1 MTSTASNDQVVSAP
15 PPAPL
20 GLEAVVPLF
29 RSDLLTER
37 GPTPVLW
44 LVSDPAG
51 GKKFSFYEFELSVAR
66 MLDGRRRAAEVL
78 ASADRL
84 GIPVD
89 LEGLG
94 QFIRQLEL
102 YGFLA
107 APGSPHPSL
116 GDGARGRTAWDEE
129 TRTLY
134 RAGVRLMHLGRPK
147 EASGYFTTI
156 LEAHPENEQAA
167 ELLAAIGQGLLLEAR
182 PLGAPAA
189 GSGAAAAPGKRR
201 PAAAV
206 WLAAAAGVLLAAA
219 LLALLLRR
227 PEAPTPPQIAGA
239 AAPAQAGPP
248 AVGTPPPPAAPP
260 SARWRGAPV
269 ERRWRPVAA
278 TVVAPAA
285 GAFTWRPDL
294 GRALAAGEPLG
305 TLRIPDPEAPPT
317 PAQQA
322 RLEELGRL
330 SAQDPVYREFLERE
344 QAELAAARA
353 RGREVPVKATAAGLL
368 RRVAGPAAQVAR
380 AEVLAQLLDPGAWR
394 LEVEPP
400 EPPPLD
406 AACEVAGDAEAD
418 RASCRVLEVGGG
430 KGGRV
435 VTLAVDGAPW
445 LEQARAPYVRLGPP
459 PRPPGAPP

>member
-1 MTSTASNDQVVSAP
+1 
-15 PPAPL
+15 
-20 GLEAVVPLF
+20 
-29 RSDLLTER
+29 
-37 GPTPVLW
+37 
-44 LVSDPAG
+44 VSDPAG

-78 ASADRL
+78 ANAERL

-156 LEAHPENEQAA
+156 LEAHPENTQAA

-182 PLGAPAA
+182 PLRAPAA
-189 GSGAAAAPGKRR
+189 GPGAAAARKRR
-201 PAAAV
+201 PAAAIG
-206 WLAAAAGVLLAAA
+206 LAAAAGALLAAA

-227 PEAPTPPQIAGA
+227 PEAPAPPLAAGA
-239 AAPAQAGPP
+239 AAPSVQAGPP
-248 AVGTPPPPAAPP
+248 APGTPPAAPP
-260 SARWRGAPV
+260 ATRWRGAPV

-285 GAFTWRPDL
+285 GAFTWRTDL
-294 GRALAAGEPLG
+294 GRTLAAGEPLG
-305 TLRIPDPEAPPT
+305 TLRIPDPEAPPS

-322 RLEELGRL
+322 RLDELARL

-353 RGREVPVKATAAGLL
+353 RGREVPVMAPAVGLL

-394 LEVEPP
+394 LEVEVS

-418 RASCRVLEVGGG
+418 RAACRVLEVGGG
-430 KGGRV
+430 KGGRM

-445 LEQARAPYVRLGPP
+445 LEQARAPYVRLEPP